1 MKPKKIRSF
10 RRAGDVVDAVLARFK
25 LTQSVREHR
34 VFDVW
39 DAAVGPQVAA
49 HARPERIVK
58 GVLRVRVDHNTWLQQ
73 LTYMKAVLLAQ
84 LNARL
89 GEGTIVD
96 LDLRL
101 GKVASRINPSR
112 EKSGR

>member
-1 MKPKKIRSF
+1 MRTKKIRAF
-10 RRAGDVVDAVLARFK
+10 RPAREVLEAVLDRLK

-34 VFDVW
+34 VFEIW

-49 HARPERIVK
+49 HARPQSIAK

-73 LTYMKAVLLAQ
+73 LTYMKSVLLDK
-84 LNARL
+84 LNAQL
-89 GEGTIVD
+89 GEGTLAD

-101 GKVASRINPSR
+101 GKIAPRVNPSR
-112 EKSGR
+112 ERSGR